1 VVRSA
6 AFALSQLLRGMHSDG
21 RASVSVEL
29 IPAAVSALGTVGEGD
44 GDREALGELMWLLTE
59 LLVDNPGGVELVLE
73 LEVLPP
79 LLQMLVDEV
88 GRGVQDPCHICAILR
103 ILGTLA
109 AAGPPTV
116 IRMIVESSDALA
128 SLQRMLLAPA
138 LSVRA
143 EATWVVATVANG
155 DAPEHAAALIEAGL
169 VPHLVALMGNEPLVR
184 VEAVMAL
191 LGIGHRGGAFTTA
204 VVSVSAFDS
213 PH

>member
-1 VVRSA
+1 
-6 AFALSQLLRGMHSDG
+6 
-21 RASVSVEL
+21 
-29 IPAAVSALGTVGEGD
+29 
-44 GDREALGELMWLLTE
+44 
-59 LLVDNPGGVELVLE
+59 
-73 LEVLPP
+73 
-79 LLQMLVDEV
+79 MLVDEV
-88 GRGVQDPCHICAILR
+88 GRGVQDPRHICAILR

-204 VVSVSAFDS
+204 VVSVSAFDP